1 MKSDKLFTFNFLGGA
16 IFLEKNLEFIIEEE
30 KLQEVLK
37 ILNEEI
43 LKYIEKRKAVT
54 DYILDYR
61 KKTVEDYKDDE
72 DKVIDYFDHE
82 AYVKEEAFKTIDKRL
97 SEFSKL
103 KEVPYF
109 GKVTFTE
116 EEEGAEELYIG
127 RFGLT
132 PEETYEPVIV
142 DWRAP
147 IASLFYKGNLGEAE
161 YSSPVGEIKTNII
174 GRRQIII
181 KKGELKG
188 IFDSAVDVK
197 DEILQ
202 MVLTSNSGEKLKDIV
217 MTIQE
222 EQDNIIRAPKE
233 KVVVVNGVAGSG
245 KTTIALHRVSYLL
258 YNYRKQFGDKVL
270 ILGPNDIFIDYIAQ
284 VLPSLGESGGIEQ
297 TTFENFAIDEIG
309 LEESVKGF
317 SEYMEEAMVG
327 NEKALEEYKY
337 KSSREFT
344 RFLDSE
350 LNNMNKNYFNIK
362 PVTYYGEEIVS
373 IEEIRELFDKYYSYM
388 PLFRRSEKIRRVL
401 TSKIKDKRDEKVR
414 ELNKE
419 IKDKISKLSQEEFVI
434 ERNNLEFLRRVKIRE
449 IVREVMN
456 SRAELDEWI
465 KHEDV
470 IELYKK
476 ITNTYELG
484 YMDLAGIL
492 YFMVVLEGKKCKK
505 EIKHVVID
513 EAQDYNLT
521 QFKLIKELTGC
532 KSFTIVGDT
541 NQRLITTDEAPAMTN
556 LEELFENNIELFKLE
571 KSYRSTQEIME
582 YASKFLNENNVV
594 PLVRNG
600 EPVIEEEAESEE
612 DMIETII
619 SIIEDYEEEGLESIA
634 IITKDKESLRKLSPL
649 LKEKIK
655 VLTFDREDILYK
667 GGKVLIPAYYA
678 KGLEFDGVIL
688 LEEGK
693 TNNLVKYIMCTRAL
707 HRLSVIKY

>member
-1 MKSDKLFTFNFLGGA
+1 M
-16 IFLEKNLEFIIEEE
+16 EKDLEFIIEEN
-30 KLQEVLK
+30 KLKDVLK

-43 LKYIEKRKAVT
+43 LKYIGKRKTIT
-54 DYILDYR
+54 DYIVDYR
-61 KKTVEDYKDDE
+61 KKYVEEYKDDE
-72 DKVIDYFDHE
+72 DQVIDYFDHE

-97 SEFSKL
+97 SEFAKL
-103 KEVPYF
+103 KENPYF

-116 EEEGAEELYIG
+116 DEGPEELYIG

-132 PEETYEPVIV
+132 PEDTYEPVIV

-161 YSSPVGEIKTNII
+161 YSSPVGEIKANII

-181 KKGELKG
+181 KKSELKG

-222 EQDNIIRAPKE
+222 EQDNIIRAPKD
-233 KVVVVNGVAGSG
+233 KAVVVNGVAGSG

-270 ILGPNDIFIDYIAQ
+270 ILGPNDIFMDYIGQ
-284 VLPSLGESGGIEQ
+284 VLPSLGESGGINQ
-297 TTFENFAIDEIG
+297 KTFESFAIEEIG
-309 LEESVKGF
+309 LEEPVKGF
-317 SEYMEEAMVG
+317 SEYMEEAMTG
-327 NEKALEEYKY
+327 QEEALKEYKY

-344 RFLDSE
+344 RFLDKE
-350 LNNMNKNYFNIK
+350 LQNMNKDYFKVK
-362 PVTYYGEEIVS
+362 PVKYYGKEIVS
-373 IEEIRELFDKYYSYM
+373 IEEIKELFQNYYSYM
-388 PLFRRSEKIRRVL
+388 PLFRRSEKIRRIL

-419 IKDKISKLSQEEFVI
+419 IKDKISKLSQEELVI

-456 SRAELDEWI
+456 SRAELDQWI
-465 KHEDV
+465 KHENIV
-470 IELYKK
+470 ELYKK
-476 ITNTYELG
+476 VTETSELG

-492 YFMVVLEGKKCKK
+492 YFMVVLEGKKCKT

-541 NQRLITTDEAPAMTN
+541 NQRLITTEEEPAMTN
-556 LEELFENNIELFKLE
+556 LEELFEDNLELFKLE

-582 YASKFLNENNVV
+582 YASKFLKENNVV

-612 DMIETII
+612 DMIETLL

-634 IITKDKESLRKLSPL
+634 VIAKDKESLRKISPL
-649 LKEKIK
+649 LKNKIK
-655 VLTFDREDILYK
+655 ILTFDRDDIIYK
-667 GGKVLIPAYYA
+667 GGKVLIPSYYA

-688 LEEGK
+688 LEQGK
-693 TNNLVKYIMCTRAL
+693 INNLVKYIMCTRAL